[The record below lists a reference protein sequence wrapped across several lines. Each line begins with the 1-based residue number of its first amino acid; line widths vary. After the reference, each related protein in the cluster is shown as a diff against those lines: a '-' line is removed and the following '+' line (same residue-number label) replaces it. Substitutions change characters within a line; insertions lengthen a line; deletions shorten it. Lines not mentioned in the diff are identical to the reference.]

1 MKGYERYID
10 GVLSGKIVTC
20 KYIRQAVERFI
31 VFRDRDDMYF
41 DKECVDSFIEFVGQM
56 KHWVGPAA
64 GKYFELLDWQQF
76 VFACILGL
84 KWKETGLRVCRET
97 YLQLARK
104 QGKSSI
110 IAALALYH
118 LIADGEAAPF
128 VACLASTRDQARLI
142 FEMCQNYAK
151 SIDPKGEYIKYYRN
165 YMKMPVNQGEI
176 KIFSS
181 DAKRLDGLNVS
192 LGIVDEF
199 AVQPDNQLY
208 SKIKTSMGFRAQPLM
223 VLITTPQGDLNSP
236 AYQVYQTSIEIL
248 AGVKTDDTYFPFIY
262 TLDADEQ
269 DKWDDENLWI
279 KSNPSLG
286 DTVSMDFLRSECLAA
301 KNDTSKQVAFK
312 TLNAGI
318 WCQSHSVWIDQSVVA
333 SCMSRKI
340 NVEDFAG
347 WTCSIGMDL
356 GSVSDFT
363 SITALWQ
370 MEDKFYFKT
379 WCFLPEAT
387 LPEHPD
393 KLLYERFIQE
403 GTMIVTPGNCTD
415 YSFICAKIGEISQ
428 VCPIDTIYTDAWN
441 ATSTMITL
449 GNMGFNVV
457 PFSQSIGH
465 FNACTKSMEKHIR
478 DGEAVIDRSQCV
490 LWQFGNSELTV
501 DHNGNCK
508 VTKGTGA
515 GGSKGGGSGRQRKK
529 VDSVISMCTAL
540 GGLEEKGVVTDFSIF
555 TLP

>member
-1 MKGYERYID
+1 MKGYEKYVEDVR
-10 GVLSGKIVTC
+10 SGKIITC
-20 KYIRQAVERFI
+20 KYVRQAVDRFCE
-31 VFRDRDDMYF
+31 FRDREDIYF
-41 DKECVDSFIEFVGQM
+41 DKECVDTFISFVGSM
-56 KHWVGPAA
+56 RHWVGPAA
-64 GKYFELLDWQQF
+64 GKLFELLPWQQF
-76 VFACILGL
+76 FFACILGL
-84 KWKETGLRVCRET
+84 KYKDSGLRVIRET

-165 YMKMPVNQGEI
+165 YMKMPINNGEI

-208 SKIKTSMGFRAQPLM
+208 SKIKTSMGFRSQPLM

-236 AYQVYQTSIEIL
+236 AYTVFQTSIEIL
-248 AGVKTDDTYFPFIY
+248 AGVKTDDSFFPFIY

-269 DKWDDENLWI
+269 DQWDNEDLWI

-286 DTVSMDFLRSECLAA
+286 ETVNMDFLRSECLAA
-301 KNDTSKQVAFK
+301 KNDITKQVAFK

-318 WCQSHSVWIDQSVVA
+318 WCQSSTVWIDQTTVA
-333 SCMSRKI
+333 ECMKKKI
-340 NVEDFAG
+340 DVHDFEG
-347 WTCSIGMDL
+347 FPCVIGLDL

-363 SITALWQ
+363 SMSALWV
-370 MEDKFYFKT
+370 MEGKYYFKT
-379 WCFLPEAT
+379 WTFLPENTLAT
-387 LPEHPD
+387 HQN
-393 KLLYERFIQE
+393 KVLYERFIQE
-403 GTMIVTPGNCTD
+403 GTMLLTPGNCTD
-415 YSFICAKIGEISQ
+415 YDFICAKIGDISQ
-428 VCPIDTIYTDAWN
+428 VCPVDKIFSDNWN

-449 GNMGFNVV
+449 GNMGFQVV
-457 PFSQSIGH
+457 PFSQSVGH
-465 FNACTKSMEKHIR
+465 FNSPTKSMEQKIR
-478 DGEAVIDRSQCV
+478 DGLAVIDRSQCV
-490 LWQFGNSELTV
+490 LWQFGNVSMKV
-501 DHNGNCK
+501 DWNGN
-508 VTKGTGA
+508 TKPDK
-515 GGSKGGGSGRQRKK
+515 SNYQKK
-529 VDSVISMCTAL
+529 IDSCISMITAL
-540 GGLEEKGVVTDFSIF
+540 GGFEEQGAVTDFEIF

>member
-1 MKGYERYID
+1 MRGYERYISD
-10 GVLSGKIVTC
+10 VRSGRVVTC
-20 KYIRQAVERFI
+20 KYVKQAVERFCD
-31 VFRDRDDMYF
+31 FRDRDDIYF
-41 DKECVDSFIEFVGQM
+41 DKECVDTFISFVGQM
-56 KHWVGPAA
+56 RHWVGPAA
-64 GKYFELLDWQQF
+64 GKAFTLLDWQEF
-76 VFACILGL
+76 FIAAILGL
-84 KWKETGLRVCRET
+84 KYKDTGLRVVRET

-151 SIDPKGEYIKYYRN
+151 SIDPKGQYIKYYRN

-208 SKIKTSMGFRAQPLM
+208 SKIKTSMGFRSQPLM

-236 AYQVYQTSIEIL
+236 AYTVFQTSIEIL
-248 AGVKTDDTYFPFIY
+248 SGVKEDDSFFPFIY

-269 DKWDDENLWI
+269 DQWDNEDLWI

-286 DTVSMDFLRSECLAA
+286 ETVNIDFLRSECLAA
-301 KNDTSKQVAFK
+301 KNDSTKQVAFK

-318 WCQSHSVWIDQSVVA
+318 WCQSSTVWIDQTTIA
-333 SCMSRKI
+333 ACMSRKI
-340 NVEDFAG
+340 DLKDFEG
-347 WTCSIGMDL
+347 YPCVIGMDL

-363 SITALWQ
+363 SISALWV
-370 MEDKFYFKT
+370 MEGKYYFKT
-379 WCFLPEAT
+379 WCFLPENT
-387 LPEHPD
+387 LQNHQN
-393 KLLYERFIQE
+393 KILYQRFIQE
-403 GTMIVTPGNCTD
+403 GTMIPTPGNCVDIDTV
-415 YSFICAKIGEISQ
+415 CAKIGEISKI
-428 VCPIDTIYTDAWN
+428 CPVTKIATDTWN
-441 ATSTMITL
+441 ATSAMVTL
-449 GNMGFNVV
+449 GNMGFDVV

-465 FNACTKSMEKHIR
+465 FNSPTKSLEQKIR
-478 DGEAVIDRSQCV
+478 DGVAVIDRSQCV
-490 LWQFGNSELTV
+490 LWQFANVELKV
-501 DHNGNCK
+501 DHNMNVK
-508 VTKGTGA
+508 PDK
-515 GGSKGGGSGRQRKK
+515 SNYQKK
-529 VDSVISMCTAL
+529 IDSTISMISAL
-540 GGLEEKGVVTDFSIF
+540 GIQEEIGVTDDLTVFC
-555 TLP
+555 LD